1 MKDYQSKEIRNIVVV
16 GHQGSGKTTLTE
28 SMLYVAKN
36 ISKKGEVEKK
46 STVSDFLPEEQ
57 QRLSSLSTSLIP
69 VEFNGYK
76 LNFLDTPGNDEFVGE
91 LNQALSVVKGA
102 VIIIDATS
110 GVQVGTE
117 RVWKEIRKRKIP
129 SVIFINKM
137 DKENVNFDNLLKDIE
152 EKLGKE
158 AVPFAIPI
166 GKEDKFEGYVDVVDM
181 KGYVFDANG
190 RKEVEVYADNKARA
204 EELNTIILEAVAST
218 SEELLELYFSGEEI
232 SQEQIANGLKNAM
245 INGELAPI
253 MIGSATKDV
262 GIQTLL
268 EMMINYLPSPDTLK
282 PFKGVDPRN
291 NQEVVRKTN
300 DSEPFSAYVF
310 KSSVDPFLGV
320 INYLKVNSGTLA
332 AGQDIAVTNRGE
344 TKKVGALFGLRGKTQ
359 IPVELVHAGDIVA
372 VNKLDLYTGDTLSD
386 TRNQVSYEPVPIVTP
401 VIYVAIVPKNRQDED
416 KISGALQRLNLE
428 DPTFEIRRNKET
440 AQLLVGGQGM
450 THLGYILDKMKSM
463 FKVDVE
469 IEDQKIVYRET
480 ITRKVEA
487 EGKHKKQSGGA
498 GQFGHV
504 YIRFEPSEEIFE
516 FHEEI
521 FGGSVPKNYHP
532 AVEKGLQETFER
544 GPLAGFP
551 VVHVKATLYDGSYHS
566 VDSNEISFK
575 LAAALAFK
583 EAVAKG
589 AGATILEPIMS
600 VSITV
605 KDQFVG
611 DVMGDV
617 NKRRGRVLGMD
628 QGHGE
633 QIIHTEIPEA
643 EIVSYAIDLKAMTQG
658 SGTFTREF
666 LRYEQVPAHLIDKI
680 IKEYKK

>member
-633 QIIHTEIPEA
+633 QIIHAEIPEA

>member
-1 MKDYQSKEIRNIVVV
+1 MKDYQSKEIRNIVII

-36 ISKKGEVEKK
+36 ISKKGKVDKK
-46 STVSDFLPEEQ
+46 NTVSDFLPEEQ
-57 QRLSSLSTSLIP
+57 QRLSSLSTSIIP
-69 VEFNGYK
+69 VEYNGYK

-102 VIIIDATS
+102 VILVDATS

-117 RVWKEIRKRKIP
+117 RVWKEVRKKKIP
-129 SVIFINKM
+129 TVIFINKM
-137 DKENVNFDNLLKDIE
+137 DKENVNFDNVLKDIE
-152 EKLGKE
+152 DKLGKE

-166 GKEDKFEGYVDVVDM
+166 GKEDKFEGYVDVVDL
-181 KGYVFDANG
+181 KGYVFDASG

-204 EELNTIILEAVAST
+204 EELNTEILEAVAST

-232 SQEQIANGLKNAM
+232 SQEQIAHGLKNAM

-253 MIGSATKDV
+253 MIGSAAKDI

-268 EMMINYLPSPDTLK
+268 DMMINYLPSPDSLK
-282 PFKGVDPRN
+282 PLKGKDPRTN
-291 NQEVVRKTN
+291 AEVVRNTN
-300 DSEPFSAYVF
+300 DKDPFSAYVF

-320 INYLKVNSGTLA
+320 INYLKVNSGTLTS
-332 AGQDIAVTNRGE
+332 GQDITVTNRGE
-344 TKKVGALFGLRGKTQ
+344 SKKVGALFALRGKTQ
-359 IPVELVHAGDIVA
+359 ISVDTVHAGDIVA
-372 VNKLDLYTGDTLSD
+372 VNKLDLFTGDTLSD
-386 TRNQVSYEPVPIVTP
+386 PRNQVLYEPVPIVTP

-440 AQLLVGGQGM
+440 SQLLVGGQGM

-498 GQFGHV
+498 GQYGHV
-504 YIRFEPSEEIFE
+504 FIRFEPSEQIFE

-551 VVHVKATLYDGSYHS
+551 VVQVKATLYDGSYHS

-583 EAVAKG
+583 DAVAKG

-680 IKEYKK
+680 IEEYKK

>member
-1 MKDYQSKEIRNIVVV
+1 MKDYQSKEIRNIVII

-36 ISKKGEVEKK
+36 ISKKGEVDKK
-46 STVSDFLPEEQ
+46 NTVSDFLPEEQ
-57 QRLSSLSTSLIP
+57 QRLSSLSTSIIP
-69 VEFNGYK
+69 VEYNGYK

-102 VIIIDATS
+102 VILVDATS

-117 RVWKEIRKRKIP
+117 RVWKEVRKKKIP
-129 SVIFINKM
+129 TVIFINKM
-137 DKENVNFDNLLKDIE
+137 DKENVNFDNVLKDIE
-152 EKLGKE
+152 DKLGKE

-166 GKEDKFEGYVDVVDM
+166 GKEDKFEGYVDVVDL
-181 KGYVFDANG
+181 KGYVFDASG

-204 EELNTIILEAVAST
+204 EELNTEILEAVAST

-232 SQEQIANGLKNAM
+232 SQEQIAHGLKNAM

-253 MIGSATKDV
+253 MIGSAAKDI

-268 EMMINYLPSPDTLK
+268 DMMINYLPSPDSLK
-282 PFKGVDPRN
+282 PLKGKDPRTN
-291 NQEVVRKTN
+291 AEVVRNTN
-300 DSEPFSAYVF
+300 DKDPFSAYVF

-320 INYLKVNSGTLA
+320 INYLKVNSGTLTS
-332 AGQDIAVTNRGE
+332 GQDITVTNRGE
-344 TKKVGALFGLRGKTQ
+344 SKKVGALFALRGKTQ
-359 IPVELVHAGDIVA
+359 ISVDMVHAGDIVA
-372 VNKLDLYTGDTLSD
+372 VNKLDLFTGDTLSD
-386 TRNQVSYEPVPIVTP
+386 PRNQVLFEPVPIVTP

-440 AQLLVGGQGM
+440 SQLLVGGQGM

-498 GQFGHV
+498 GQYGHV
-504 YIRFEPSEEIFE
+504 FIRFEPSEQIFE

-551 VVHVKATLYDGSYHS
+551 VVQVKATLYDGSYHS

-583 EAVAKG
+583 DAVAKG
-589 AGATILEPIMS
+589 AGATILEPITS

-680 IKEYKK
+680 IEEYKK

>member
-1 MKDYQSKEIRNIVVV
+1 MKDYQSKEIRNIVII

-36 ISKKGEVEKK
+36 ISKKGEVDKK
-46 STVSDFLPEEQ
+46 NTVSDFLPEEQ
-57 QRLSSLSTSLIP
+57 QRLSSLSTSIIP
-69 VEFNGYK
+69 VEYNGYK

-102 VIIIDATS
+102 VILVDATS

-117 RVWKEIRKRKIP
+117 RVWKEVRKKKIP
-129 SVIFINKM
+129 TVIFINKM
-137 DKENVNFDNLLKDIE
+137 DKENVNFDNVLKDIE
-152 EKLGKE
+152 DKLGKE

-166 GKEDKFEGYVDVVDM
+166 GKEDKFEGYVDVVDL
-181 KGYVFDANG
+181 KGYVFDASG

-204 EELNTIILEAVAST
+204 EELNTEILEAVAST

-232 SQEQIANGLKNAM
+232 SQEQIAHGLKNAM

-253 MIGSATKDV
+253 MIGSAAKDI

-268 EMMINYLPSPDTLK
+268 DMMINYLPSPDSLK
-282 PFKGVDPRN
+282 PLKGKDPRTN
-291 NQEVVRKTN
+291 AEVVRNTN
-300 DSEPFSAYVF
+300 DKDPFSAYVF

-320 INYLKVNSGTLA
+320 INYLKVNSGTLTS
-332 AGQDIAVTNRGE
+332 GQDITVTNRGE
-344 TKKVGALFGLRGKTQ
+344 SKKVGALFALRGKTQ
-359 IPVELVHAGDIVA
+359 ISVDMVHAGDIVA
-372 VNKLDLYTGDTLSD
+372 VNKLDLFTGDTLSD
-386 TRNQVSYEPVPIVTP
+386 PRNQVLFEPVPIVTP

-440 AQLLVGGQGM
+440 SQLLVGGQGM

-498 GQFGHV
+498 GQYGHV
-504 YIRFEPSEEIFE
+504 FIRFEPSEQIFE

-551 VVHVKATLYDGSYHS
+551 VVQVKATLYDGSYHS

-583 EAVAKG
+583 DAVAKG
-589 AGATILEPIMS
+589 AGATILEPIIS

-680 IKEYKK
+680 IEEYKK

>member
-1 MKDYQSKEIRNIVVV
+1 MKDYQSKEIRNIVII

-36 ISKKGEVEKK
+36 ISKKGEVDKK
-46 STVSDFLPEEQ
+46 NTVSDFLPEEQ
-57 QRLSSLSTSLIP
+57 QRLSSLSTSIIP
-69 VEFNGYK
+69 VEYNGYK

-102 VIIIDATS
+102 VILIDATS

-117 RVWKEIRKRKIP
+117 RVWKEVRKKKIP
-129 SVIFINKM
+129 TVIFINKM
-137 DKENVNFDNLLKDIE
+137 DKENVNFDNVLKDIE
-152 EKLGKE
+152 NKLGKE

-166 GKEDKFEGYVDVVDM
+166 GKEDKFEGYVDVVDL
-181 KGYVFDANG
+181 KGYVFDAGG

-204 EELNTIILEAVAST
+204 EELNTEILEAVAST

-232 SQEQIANGLKNAM
+232 TQEQIAHGLKNAM

-253 MIGSATKDV
+253 MIGSAAKDI

-268 EMMINYLPSPDTLK
+268 DMMINYLPSPDSLK
-282 PFKGVDPRN
+282 PLKGKDPRTN
-291 NQEVVRKTN
+291 AEVVRNTN
-300 DSEPFSAYVF
+300 DKDPFSAYVF

-320 INYLKVNSGTLA
+320 INYLKVNSGTLTS
-332 AGQDIAVTNRGE
+332 GQDIAVTNRGE
-344 TKKVGALFGLRGKTQ
+344 SKKVGALFALRGKTQ
-359 IPVELVHAGDIVA
+359 ISVDTVHAGDIVA
-372 VNKLDLYTGDTLSD
+372 VNKLDLFTGDTLSD
-386 TRNQVSYEPVPIVTP
+386 PRNQVLFEPVPIVTP

-440 AQLLVGGQGM
+440 SQLLVGGQGM

-498 GQFGHV
+498 GQYGHV
-504 YIRFEPSEEIFE
+504 FIRFEPSEQIFE

-551 VVHVKATLYDGSYHS
+551 VVQVKATLYDGSYHS

-575 LAAALAFK
+575 LAAALAFRD
-583 EAVAKG
+583 AVAKG

-680 IKEYKK
+680 IEEYKK

>member
-1 MKDYQSKEIRNIVVV
+1 
-16 GHQGSGKTTLTE
+16 
-28 SMLYVAKN
+28 
-36 ISKKGEVEKK
+36 
-46 STVSDFLPEEQ
+46 
-57 QRLSSLSTSLIP
+57 LSTSIIP
-69 VEFNGYK
+69 VEYNGYK

-102 VIIIDATS
+102 VILVDATS

-117 RVWKEIRKRKIP
+117 RVWKEVRKKKIP
-129 SVIFINKM
+129 TVIFINKM
-137 DKENVNFDNLLKDIE
+137 DKENVNFDNVLKDIE
-152 EKLGKE
+152 DKLGKE

-166 GKEDKFEGYVDVVDM
+166 GKEDKFEGYVDVVDL
-181 KGYVFDANG
+181 KGYVFDASG

-204 EELNTIILEAVAST
+204 EELNTEILEAVAST

-232 SQEQIANGLKNAM
+232 SQEQIAHGLKNAM

-253 MIGSATKDV
+253 MIGSAAKDI

-268 EMMINYLPSPDTLK
+268 DMMINYLPSPDSLK
-282 PFKGVDPRN
+282 PLKGKDPRTN
-291 NQEVVRKTN
+291 AEVVRNTN
-300 DSEPFSAYVF
+300 DKDPFSAYVF

-320 INYLKVNSGTLA
+320 INYLKVNSGTLTS
-332 AGQDIAVTNRGE
+332 GQDITVTNRGE
-344 TKKVGALFGLRGKTQ
+344 SKKVGALFALRGKTQ
-359 IPVELVHAGDIVA
+359 ISVDTVHAGDIVA
-372 VNKLDLYTGDTLSD
+372 VNKLDLFTGDTLSD
-386 TRNQVSYEPVPIVTP
+386 PRNQVLYEPVPIVTP

-440 AQLLVGGQGM
+440 SQLLVGGQGM

-498 GQFGHV
+498 GQYGHV
-504 YIRFEPSEEIFE
+504 FIRFEPSEQIFE

-551 VVHVKATLYDGSYHS
+551 VVQVKATLYDGSYHS

-575 LAAALAFK
+575 LAAALAFRD
-583 EAVAKG
+583 AVAKG

-680 IKEYKK
+680 IEEYKK

>member
-1 MKDYQSKEIRNIVVV
+1 MKDYQSKEIRNIVII

-36 ISKKGEVEKK
+36 ISKKGKVDKK
-46 STVSDFLPEEQ
+46 NTVSDFLPEEQ
-57 QRLSSLSTSLIP
+57 QRLSSLSTSIIP
-69 VEFNGYK
+69 VEYNGYK
-76 LNFLDTPGNDEFVGE
+76 LNFLDTTGNDEFVGE

-102 VIIIDATS
+102 VILVDATS

-117 RVWKEIRKRKIP
+117 RVWKEVRKKKIP
-129 SVIFINKM
+129 TVIFINKM
-137 DKENVNFDNLLKDIE
+137 DKENVNFDNVLKDIE
-152 EKLGKE
+152 DKLGKE

-166 GKEDKFEGYVDVVDM
+166 GKEDKFEGYVDVVDL
-181 KGYVFDANG
+181 KGYVFDASG

-204 EELNTIILEAVAST
+204 EELNTEILEAVAST

-232 SQEQIANGLKNAM
+232 SQEQIAHGLKNAM

-253 MIGSATKDV
+253 MIGSAAKDI

-268 EMMINYLPSPDTLK
+268 DMMINYLPSPDSLK
-282 PFKGVDPRN
+282 PLKGKDPRTN
-291 NQEVVRKTN
+291 AEVVRNTN
-300 DSEPFSAYVF
+300 DKDPFSAYVF

-320 INYLKVNSGTLA
+320 INYLKVNSGTLTS
-332 AGQDIAVTNRGE
+332 GQDITVTNRGE
-344 TKKVGALFGLRGKTQ
+344 SKKVGALFALRGKTQ
-359 IPVELVHAGDIVA
+359 ISVDMVHAGDIVA
-372 VNKLDLYTGDTLSD
+372 VNKLDLFTGDTLSD
-386 TRNQVSYEPVPIVTP
+386 PRNQVLFEPVPIVTP

-440 AQLLVGGQGM
+440 SQLLVGGQGM

-498 GQFGHV
+498 GQYGHV
-504 YIRFEPSEEIFE
+504 FIRFEPSEQIFE

-551 VVHVKATLYDGSYHS
+551 VVQVKATLYDGSYHS

-583 EAVAKG
+583 DAVAKG
-589 AGATILEPIMS
+589 AGATILEPITS

-680 IKEYKK
+680 IEEYKK

>member
-1 MKDYQSKEIRNIVVV
+1 MKDYQSKEIRNIVII

-36 ISKKGEVEKK
+36 ISKKGEVDKK
-46 STVSDFLPEEQ
+46 NTVSDFLPEEQ
-57 QRLSSLSTSLIP
+57 QRLSSLSTSIIP
-69 VEFNGYK
+69 VEYNGYK

-102 VIIIDATS
+102 VILVDATS

-117 RVWKEIRKRKIP
+117 RVWKEVRKKKIP
-129 SVIFINKM
+129 TVIFINKM
-137 DKENVNFDNLLKDIE
+137 DKENVNFDNVLKDIE
-152 EKLGKE
+152 DKLGKE

-166 GKEDKFEGYVDVVDM
+166 GKEDKFEGYVDVVDL
-181 KGYVFDANG
+181 KGYVFDASG

-204 EELNTIILEAVAST
+204 EELNTEILEAVAST

-232 SQEQIANGLKNAM
+232 SQEQIAHGLKNAM

-253 MIGSATKDV
+253 MIGSAAKDI

-268 EMMINYLPSPDTLK
+268 DMMINYLPSPDSLK
-282 PFKGVDPRN
+282 PLKGKDPRTN
-291 NQEVVRKTN
+291 AEVVRNTN
-300 DSEPFSAYVF
+300 DKDPFSAYVF

-320 INYLKVNSGTLA
+320 INYLKVNSGTLTS
-332 AGQDIAVTNRGE
+332 GQDITVTNRGE
-344 TKKVGALFGLRGKTQ
+344 SKKVGALFALRGKTQ
-359 IPVELVHAGDIVA
+359 ISVDTVHAGDIVA
-372 VNKLDLYTGDTLSD
+372 VNKLDLFTGDTLSD
-386 TRNQVSYEPVPIVTP
+386 PRNQVLYEPVPIVTP

-440 AQLLVGGQGM
+440 SQLLVGGQGM

-498 GQFGHV
+498 GQYGHV
-504 YIRFEPSEEIFE
+504 FIRFEPSEQIFE

-551 VVHVKATLYDGSYHS
+551 VVQVKATLYDGSYHS

-575 LAAALAFK
+575 LAAALAFRD
-583 EAVAKG
+583 AVAKG

-680 IKEYKK
+680 IEEYKK

>member
-1 MKDYQSKEIRNIVVV
+1 MKDYQSKQIRNIVVI

-46 STVSDFLPEEQ
+46 STVSDFMPEEQ

-69 VEFNGYK
+69 VEYDGYK

-91 LNQALSVVKGA
+91 LHQALAVVKGA

-117 RVWKEIRKRKIP
+117 RVWKEVRKRKIP
-129 SVIFINKM
+129 TVIFINKM
-137 DKENVNFDNLLKDIE
+137 DKENIKFDDLLKEIE
-152 EKLGKE
+152 EKLGSE

-166 GKEDKFEGYVDVVDM
+166 GKEDNFEGYVDVVDM
-181 KGYVFDANG
+181 KGYSFTSGN
-190 RKEVEVYADNKARA
+190 RTEVEVYPDNQARA

-232 SQEQIANGLKNAM
+232 TKEQMSQGLKNAM

-253 MIGSATKDV
+253 MIGSATKDIGV
-262 GIQTLL
+262 QTLL
-268 EMMINYLPSPDTLK
+268 DMMINYLPSPDSLK
-282 PFKGVDPRN
+282 PLKGVNPRTN
-291 NQEVVRKTN
+291 EEVVRNTN
-300 DSEPFSAYVF
+300 DNDPFSAYVF

-320 INYLKVNSGTLA
+320 INLVKVNSGTLVQ
-332 AGQDIAVTNRGE
+332 GQDIVVTNRGE
-344 TKKVGALFGLRGKTQ
+344 SKKVGQMFGLRGKNQ
-359 IPVELVHAGDIVA
+359 LPVEKIHAGDIVA
-372 VNKLDLYTGDTLSD
+372 VNKLDLFTGDTLSD
-386 TRNQVSYEPVPIVTP
+386 PRSQVLFEPVPIVTP

-440 AQLLVGGQGM
+440 SQLLVGGQGM
-450 THLGYILDKMKSM
+450 THLTYILDKMKSM
-463 FKVDVE
+463 FKVDVDV
-469 IEDQKIVYRET
+469 EDQKIVYRET

-487 EGKHKKQSGGA
+487 EGKHRKQSGGA
-498 GQFGHV
+498 GQYGHV
-504 YIRFEPSEEIFE
+504 FIRFEPSQETFE

-551 VVHVKATLYDGSYHS
+551 VVQVKATLYDGSYHS

-575 LAAALAFK
+575 MAAALAFRD
-583 EAVAKG
+583 AVAKG
-589 AGATILEPIMS
+589 AGATILEPIMKVS
-600 VSITV
+600 VTI
-605 KDQFVG
+605 KDQYVG
-611 DVMGDV
+611 DVMGDI

-628 QGHGE
+628 QGQGE
-633 QIIHTEIPEA
+633 QIINAEIPEA
-643 EIVSYAIDLKAMTQG
+643 EIVKYAIDLKAMTQG
-658 SGTFTREF
+658 SGSFTREF
-666 LRYEQVPAHLIDKI
+666 LRYEEVPAHLIDRI
-680 IKEYKK
+680 IQEYKE

>member
-1 MKDYQSKEIRNIVVV
+1 MKDYQSKEIRNIVII

-36 ISKKGEVEKK
+36 ISKKGEVDKK
-46 STVSDFLPEEQ
+46 NTVSDFLPEEQ
-57 QRLSSLSTSLIP
+57 QRLSSLSTSIIP
-69 VEFNGYK
+69 VEYNGYK

-102 VIIIDATS
+102 VILVDATS

-117 RVWKEIRKRKIP
+117 RVWKEVRKKKIP
-129 SVIFINKM
+129 TVIFINKM
-137 DKENVNFDNLLKDIE
+137 DKENVNFDNVLKDIE
-152 EKLGKE
+152 DKLGKE

-166 GKEDKFEGYVDVVDM
+166 GKEDKFEGYVDVVDL
-181 KGYVFDANG
+181 KGYVFDASG

-204 EELNTIILEAVAST
+204 EELNTEILEAVAST

-232 SQEQIANGLKNAM
+232 SQEQIAHGLKNAM

-253 MIGSATKDV
+253 MIGSAAKDI

-268 EMMINYLPSPDTLK
+268 DMMINYLPSPDSLK
-282 PFKGVDPRN
+282 PLKGKDPRTN
-291 NQEVVRKTN
+291 AEVVRNTN
-300 DSEPFSAYVF
+300 DKDPFSAYVF

-320 INYLKVNSGTLA
+320 INYLKVNSGTLTS
-332 AGQDIAVTNRGE
+332 GQDITVTNRGE
-344 TKKVGALFGLRGKTQ
+344 SKKVGALFALRGKTQ
-359 IPVELVHAGDIVA
+359 ISVDTVHAGDIVA
-372 VNKLDLYTGDTLSD
+372 VNKLDLFTGDTLSD
-386 TRNQVSYEPVPIVTP
+386 PRNQVLFEPVPIVTP

-440 AQLLVGGQGM
+440 SQLLVGGQGM

-498 GQFGHV
+498 GQYGHV
-504 YIRFEPSEEIFE
+504 FIRFEPSEQIFE

-551 VVHVKATLYDGSYHS
+551 VVQVKATLYDGSYHS

-583 EAVAKG
+583 DAVAKG
-589 AGATILEPIMS
+589 AGATILEPITS

-680 IKEYKK
+680 IEEYKK

>member
-232 SQEQIANGLKNAM
+232 SQEQIANGLKDAM

-300 DSEPFSAYVF
+300 DSDPFSAYVF

-332 AGQDIAVTNRGE
+332 PGQDIAVTNRGE

-386 TRNQVSYEPVPIVTP
+386 TRNQVLYEPVPIVTP

-633 QIIHTEIPEA
+633 QIIHAEIPEA

-666 LRYEQVPAHLIDKI
+666 LHYEQVPAHLIDKI

>member
-232 SQEQIANGLKNAM
+232 SQEQIANGLKDAM

-386 TRNQVSYEPVPIVTP
+386 TRNQVLYEPVPIVTP

>member
-232 SQEQIANGLKNAM
+232 SQEQIANGLKDAM

-300 DSEPFSAYVF
+300 DSDPFSAYVF

-332 AGQDIAVTNRGE
+332 PGQDIAVTNRGE

-633 QIIHTEIPEA
+633 QIIHAEIPEA

>member
-1 MKDYQSKEIRNIVVV
+1 MKDYQSKEIRNIVVI

-36 ISKKGEVEKK
+36 ISKKGEVDKK
-46 STVSDFLPEEQ
+46 NTVSDFLPEEQ
-57 QRLSSLSTSLIP
+57 QRLSSLSTSIIP
-69 VEFNGYK
+69 VEYNGYK

-102 VIIIDATS
+102 VILVDATS

-117 RVWKEIRKRKIP
+117 RVWKEVRKKKIP
-129 SVIFINKM
+129 TVIFINKM
-137 DKENVNFDNLLKDIE
+137 DKENVNFDNVLKDIE
-152 EKLGKE
+152 DKLGKE

-166 GKEDKFEGYVDVVDM
+166 GKEDKFEGYVDVVDL
-181 KGYVFDANG
+181 KGYVFDAGG

-204 EELNTIILEAVAST
+204 EELNTEILEAVAST

-232 SQEQIANGLKNAM
+232 SQEQIAHGLKNAM

-253 MIGSATKDV
+253 MIGSAAKDI

-268 EMMINYLPSPDTLK
+268 DMMINYLPSPDSLK
-282 PFKGVDPRN
+282 PLKGKDPRTN
-291 NQEVVRKTN
+291 AEVVRNTN
-300 DSEPFSAYVF
+300 DKDPFSAYVF

-320 INYLKVNSGTLA
+320 INYLKVNSGTLTS
-332 AGQDIAVTNRGE
+332 GQDITVTNRGE
-344 TKKVGALFGLRGKTQ
+344 SKKVGALFALRGKTQ
-359 IPVELVHAGDIVA
+359 ISVDTVHAGDIVA
-372 VNKLDLYTGDTLSD
+372 VNKLDLFTGDTLSD
-386 TRNQVSYEPVPIVTP
+386 PRNQVLFEPVPIVTP

-440 AQLLVGGQGM
+440 SQLLVGGQGM

-498 GQFGHV
+498 GQYGHV
-504 YIRFEPSEEIFE
+504 FIRFEPSEQIFE

-551 VVHVKATLYDGSYHS
+551 VVQVKATLYDGSYHS

-575 LAAALAFK
+575 LAAALAFRD
-583 EAVAKG
+583 AVAKG

-680 IKEYKK
+680 IEEYKK

>member
-1 MKDYQSKEIRNIVVV
+1 MKDYQSKEIRNIVII

-36 ISKKGEVEKK
+36 ISKKGKVDKK
-46 STVSDFLPEEQ
+46 NTVSDFLPEEQ
-57 QRLSSLSTSLIP
+57 QRLSSLSTSIIP
-69 VEFNGYK
+69 VEYNGYK

-102 VIIIDATS
+102 VILVDATS

-117 RVWKEIRKRKIP
+117 RVWKEVRKKKIP
-129 SVIFINKM
+129 TVIFINKM
-137 DKENVNFDNLLKDIE
+137 DKENVNFDNVLKDIE
-152 EKLGKE
+152 DKLGKE

-166 GKEDKFEGYVDVVDM
+166 GKEDKFEGYVDVVDL
-181 KGYVFDANG
+181 KGYVFDASG

-204 EELNTIILEAVAST
+204 EELNIEILEAVAST

-232 SQEQIANGLKNAM
+232 SQEQIAHGLKNAM

-253 MIGSATKDV
+253 MIGSAAKDI

-268 EMMINYLPSPDTLK
+268 DMMINYLPSPDSLK
-282 PFKGVDPRN
+282 PLKGKDPRTN
-291 NQEVVRKTN
+291 AEVVRNTN
-300 DSEPFSAYVF
+300 DKDPFSAYVF

-320 INYLKVNSGTLA
+320 INYLKVNSGTLTS
-332 AGQDIAVTNRGE
+332 GQDITVTNRGE
-344 TKKVGALFGLRGKTQ
+344 SKKVGALFALRGKTQ
-359 IPVELVHAGDIVA
+359 ISVDMVHAGDIVA
-372 VNKLDLYTGDTLSD
+372 VNKLDLFTGDTLSD
-386 TRNQVSYEPVPIVTP
+386 PRNQVLFEPVPIVTP

-440 AQLLVGGQGM
+440 SQLLVGGQGM

-498 GQFGHV
+498 GQYGHV
-504 YIRFEPSEEIFE
+504 FIRFEPSEQIFE

-551 VVHVKATLYDGSYHS
+551 VVQVKATLYDGSYHS

-583 EAVAKG
+583 DAVAKG
-589 AGATILEPIMS
+589 AGATILEPITS

-680 IKEYKK
+680 IEEYKK

>member
-1 MKDYQSKEIRNIVVV
+1 MKDYQSKEIRNIVII

-36 ISKKGEVEKK
+36 ISKKGEVDKK
-46 STVSDFLPEEQ
+46 NTVSDFLPEEQ
-57 QRLSSLSTSLIP
+57 QRLSSLSTSIIP
-69 VEFNGYK
+69 VEYNGYK

-102 VIIIDATS
+102 VILVDATS

-117 RVWKEIRKRKIP
+117 RVWKEVRKKKIP
-129 SVIFINKM
+129 TVIFINKM
-137 DKENVNFDNLLKDIE
+137 DKENVNFDNVLKDIE
-152 EKLGKE
+152 DKLGKE

-166 GKEDKFEGYVDVVDM
+166 GKEDKFEGYVDVVDL
-181 KGYVFDANG
+181 KGYVFDASG

-204 EELNTIILEAVAST
+204 EELNTEILEAVAST

-232 SQEQIANGLKNAM
+232 SQEQIAHGLKNAM

-253 MIGSATKDV
+253 MIGSAAKDI

-268 EMMINYLPSPDTLK
+268 DMMINYLPSPDSLK
-282 PFKGVDPRN
+282 PLKGKDPRTN
-291 NQEVVRKTN
+291 AEVVRNTN
-300 DSEPFSAYVF
+300 DKDPFSAYVF

-320 INYLKVNSGTLA
+320 INYLKVNSGTLTS
-332 AGQDIAVTNRGE
+332 GQDITVTNRGE
-344 TKKVGALFGLRGKTQ
+344 SKKVGALFALRGKTQ
-359 IPVELVHAGDIVA
+359 ISVDTVHAGDIVA
-372 VNKLDLYTGDTLSD
+372 VNKLDLFTGDTLSD
-386 TRNQVSYEPVPIVTP
+386 PRNQVLYEPVPIVTP

-440 AQLLVGGQGM
+440 SQLLVGGQGM

-498 GQFGHV
+498 GQYGHV
-504 YIRFEPSEEIFE
+504 FIRFEPSEQIFE

-551 VVHVKATLYDGSYHS
+551 VVQVKATLYDGSYHS

-575 LAAALAFK
+575 LAAALAFRD
-583 EAVAKG
+583 AVAKG

-666 LRYEQVPAHLIDKI
+666 LRYEQIPAHLIDKI
-680 IKEYKK
+680 IEEYKK

>member
-232 SQEQIANGLKNAM
+232 SQEQIANGLKDAM

-300 DSEPFSAYVF
+300 DSDPFSAYVF

-386 TRNQVSYEPVPIVTP
+386 TRNQVLYEPVPIVTP

-600 VSITV
+600 VIITV

>member
-1 MKDYQSKEIRNIVVV
+1 MKDYQSKEIRNIVVI

-36 ISKKGEVEKK
+36 ISKKGEVDKK
-46 STVSDFLPEEQ
+46 NTVSDFLPEEQ
-57 QRLSSLSTSLIP
+57 QRLSSLSTSIIP
-69 VEFNGYK
+69 VEYNGYK

-102 VIIIDATS
+102 VILIDATS

-117 RVWKEIRKRKIP
+117 RVWKEVRKKKIP
-129 SVIFINKM
+129 TVIFINKM
-137 DKENVNFDNLLKDIE
+137 DKENVNFDNVLKDIE
-152 EKLGKE
+152 NKLGKE

-166 GKEDKFEGYVDVVDM
+166 GKEDKFEGYVDVVDL
-181 KGYVFDANG
+181 KGYVFDAGG

-204 EELNTIILEAVAST
+204 EELNTEILEAVAST

-232 SQEQIANGLKNAM
+232 TQEQIAHGLKNAM

-253 MIGSATKDV
+253 MIGSAAKDI

-268 EMMINYLPSPDTLK
+268 DMMINYLPSPDSLK
-282 PFKGVDPRN
+282 PLKGKDPRTN
-291 NQEVVRKTN
+291 AEVVRNTN
-300 DSEPFSAYVF
+300 DKDPFSAYVF

-320 INYLKVNSGTLA
+320 INYLKVNSGTLTS
-332 AGQDIAVTNRGE
+332 GQDIAVTNRGE
-344 TKKVGALFGLRGKTQ
+344 SKKVGALFALRGKTQ
-359 IPVELVHAGDIVA
+359 ISVDTVHAGDIVA
-372 VNKLDLYTGDTLSD
+372 VNKLDLFTGDTLSD
-386 TRNQVSYEPVPIVTP
+386 PRNQVLFEPVPIVTP

-440 AQLLVGGQGM
+440 SQLLVGGQGM

-487 EGKHKKQSGGA
+487 EGKHRKQSGGA
-498 GQFGHV
+498 GQYGHV
-504 YIRFEPSEEIFE
+504 FIRFEPSEEVFE

-551 VVHVKATLYDGSYHS
+551 VVHVKSTLYDGSYHS

-575 LAAALAFK
+575 LAAALAFRD
-583 EAVAKG
+583 AVAKG

-628 QGHGE
+628 QGQGE

-680 IKEYKK
+680 IEEYKK

>member
-1 MKDYQSKEIRNIVVV
+1 MKDYQSKEIRNIVII

-36 ISKKGEVEKK
+36 ISKKGKVDKK
-46 STVSDFLPEEQ
+46 NTVSDFLPEEQ
-57 QRLSSLSTSLIP
+57 QRLSSLSTSIIP
-69 VEFNGYK
+69 VEYNGYK

-102 VIIIDATS
+102 VILVDATS

-117 RVWKEIRKRKIP
+117 RVWKEVRKKKIP
-129 SVIFINKM
+129 TVIFINKM
-137 DKENVNFDNLLKDIE
+137 DKENVNFDNVLKDIE
-152 EKLGKE
+152 DKLGKE

-166 GKEDKFEGYVDVVDM
+166 GKEDKFEGYVDVVDL
-181 KGYVFDANG
+181 KGYVFDASG

-204 EELNTIILEAVAST
+204 EELNIEILEAVAST

-232 SQEQIANGLKNAM
+232 SQEQIAHGLKNAM

-253 MIGSATKDV
+253 MIGSAAKDI

-268 EMMINYLPSPDTLK
+268 DMMINYLPSPDSLK
-282 PFKGVDPRN
+282 PLKGKDPRTN
-291 NQEVVRKTN
+291 AEVVRNTN
-300 DSEPFSAYVF
+300 DKDPFSSYVF

-320 INYLKVNSGTLA
+320 INYLKVNSGTLTS
-332 AGQDIAVTNRGE
+332 GQDITVTNRGE
-344 TKKVGALFGLRGKTQ
+344 SKKVGALFALRGKTQ
-359 IPVELVHAGDIVA
+359 ISVDMVHAGDIVA
-372 VNKLDLYTGDTLSD
+372 VNKLDLFTGDTLSD
-386 TRNQVSYEPVPIVTP
+386 PRNQVLFEPVPIVTP

-440 AQLLVGGQGM
+440 SQLLVGGQGM

-498 GQFGHV
+498 GQYGHV
-504 YIRFEPSEEIFE
+504 FIRFEPSEQIFE

-551 VVHVKATLYDGSYHS
+551 VVQVKATLYDGSYHS

-583 EAVAKG
+583 DAVAKG
-589 AGATILEPIMS
+589 AGATILEPITS

-680 IKEYKK
+680 IEEYKK

>member
-232 SQEQIANGLKNAM
+232 SQEQIANGLKDAM

-300 DSEPFSAYVF
+300 DSDPFSAYVF

-332 AGQDIAVTNRGE
+332 PGQDIAVTNRGE

-386 TRNQVSYEPVPIVTP
+386 TRNQVLYEPVPIVTP

-633 QIIHTEIPEA
+633 QIIHAEIPEA

>member
-1 MKDYQSKEIRNIVVV
+1 MKDYQSKEIRNIVII

-36 ISKKGEVEKK
+36 ISKKGKVDKK
-46 STVSDFLPEEQ
+46 NTVSDFLPEEQ
-57 QRLSSLSTSLIP
+57 QRLSSLSTSIIP
-69 VEFNGYK
+69 VEYNGYK

-102 VIIIDATS
+102 VILVDATS

-117 RVWKEIRKRKIP
+117 RVWKEVRKKKIP
-129 SVIFINKM
+129 TVIFINKM
-137 DKENVNFDNLLKDIE
+137 DKENVNFDNVLKDIE
-152 EKLGKE
+152 DKLGKE

-166 GKEDKFEGYVDVVDM
+166 GKEDKFEGYVDVVDL
-181 KGYVFDANG
+181 KGYVFDASG

-204 EELNTIILEAVAST
+204 EELNTEILEAVAST
-218 SEELLELYFSGEEI
+218 SEELLELYFFGEEI
-232 SQEQIANGLKNAM
+232 SQEQIAHGLKNAM

-253 MIGSATKDV
+253 MIGSAAKDI

-268 EMMINYLPSPDTLK
+268 DMMINYLPSPDSLK
-282 PFKGVDPRN
+282 PLKGKDPRTN
-291 NQEVVRKTN
+291 AEVVRNTN
-300 DSEPFSAYVF
+300 DKDPFSAYVF

-320 INYLKVNSGTLA
+320 INYLKVNSGTLTS
-332 AGQDIAVTNRGE
+332 GQDITVTNRGE
-344 TKKVGALFGLRGKTQ
+344 SKKVGALFALRGKTQ
-359 IPVELVHAGDIVA
+359 ISVDMVHAGDIVA
-372 VNKLDLYTGDTLSD
+372 VNKLDLFTGDTLSD
-386 TRNQVSYEPVPIVTP
+386 PRNQVLFEPVPIVTP

-440 AQLLVGGQGM
+440 SQLLVGGQGM

-498 GQFGHV
+498 GQYGHV
-504 YIRFEPSEEIFE
+504 FIRFEPSEQIFE

-551 VVHVKATLYDGSYHS
+551 VVQVKATLYDGSYHS

-583 EAVAKG
+583 DAVAKG

-680 IKEYKK
+680 IEEYKK

>member
-1 MKDYQSKEIRNIVVV
+1 MKDYQSKQIRNIVVI

-46 STVSDFLPEEQ
+46 STVSDFMPEEQ

-69 VEFNGYK
+69 VEYDGYK

-91 LNQALSVVKGA
+91 LHQALAVVKGA

-117 RVWKEIRKRKIP
+117 RVWKEVRKRKIP
-129 SVIFINKM
+129 TVIFINKM
-137 DKENVNFDNLLKDIE
+137 DKENIKFDDLLKEIE
-152 EKLGKE
+152 EKLGSE

-166 GKEDKFEGYVDVVDM
+166 GKEDNFEGYVDVVDM
-181 KGYVFDANG
+181 KGYSFTSGN
-190 RKEVEVYADNKARA
+190 RTEVEEYPDNQARA

-232 SQEQIANGLKNAM
+232 TKEQMSQGLKNAM

-253 MIGSATKDV
+253 MIGSATKDIGV
-262 GIQTLL
+262 QTLL
-268 EMMINYLPSPDTLK
+268 DMMINYLPSPDSLK
-282 PFKGVDPRN
+282 PLKGVNPRTN
-291 NQEVVRKTN
+291 EEVVRNTN
-300 DSEPFSAYVF
+300 DNDPFSAYVF

-320 INYLKVNSGTLA
+320 INLVKVNSGTLVQ
-332 AGQDIAVTNRGE
+332 GQDIVVTNRGE
-344 TKKVGALFGLRGKTQ
+344 SKKVGQMFGLRGKNQ
-359 IPVELVHAGDIVA
+359 LPVEKIHAGDIVA
-372 VNKLDLYTGDTLSD
+372 VNKLDLFTGDTLSD
-386 TRNQVSYEPVPIVTP
+386 PRSQVLFEPVPIVTP

-440 AQLLVGGQGM
+440 SQLLVGGQGM
-450 THLGYILDKMKSM
+450 THLTYILDKMKSM
-463 FKVDVE
+463 FKVDVDV
-469 IEDQKIVYRET
+469 EDQKIVYRET

-487 EGKHKKQSGGA
+487 EGKHRKQSGGA
-498 GQFGHV
+498 GQYGHV
-504 YIRFEPSEEIFE
+504 FIRFEPSQETFE

-551 VVHVKATLYDGSYHS
+551 VVQVKATLYDGSYHS

-575 LAAALAFK
+575 MAAALAFRD
-583 EAVAKG
+583 AVAKG
-589 AGATILEPIMS
+589 AGATILEPIMKVS
-600 VSITV
+600 VTI
-605 KDQFVG
+605 KDQYVG
-611 DVMGDV
+611 DVMGDI

-628 QGHGE
+628 QGQGE
-633 QIIHTEIPEA
+633 QIINAEIPEA
-643 EIVSYAIDLKAMTQG
+643 EIVKYAIDLKAMTQG
-658 SGTFTREF
+658 SGSFTREF
-666 LRYEQVPAHLIDKI
+666 LRYEEVPAHLIDRI
-680 IKEYKK
+680 IQEYKE

>member
-1 MKDYQSKEIRNIVVV
+1 MKEYQSKNIRNIVIL

-28 SMLYVAKN
+28 SLLYVSKT
-36 ISKKGEVEKK
+36 IDKKGEVERKN
-46 STVSDFLPEEQ
+46 TVSDFMTEEQ
-57 QRLSSLSTSLIP
+57 NRLSSLSTSSIP
-69 VEFNGYK
+69 VEYNGYK

-117 RVWKEIRKRKIP
+117 RVWKEVRKRHIP

-137 DKENVNFDNLLKDIE
+137 DKENVKFDDLLQEIE

-166 GKEDKFEGYVDVVDM
+166 GKEERFEGFVDVVDM
-181 KGYVFDANG
+181 KGYVFDQSG
-190 RKEVEVYADNKARA
+190 RKEVEVYPDNKARA
-204 EELNTIILEAVAST
+204 EELNTVILEAVAST
-218 SEELLELYFSGEEI
+218 SEELLELYFSGEPI
-232 SQEQIANGLKNAM
+232 SQEQISGGLKEAM

-268 EMMINYLPSPDTLK
+268 DMMINYLPDPTSLK
-282 PFKGVDPRN
+282 PLKGVNPRTN
-291 NQEVVRKTN
+291 EEVIRETN
-300 DSEPFSAYVF
+300 DDAPFSAYVF
-310 KSSVDPFLGV
+310 KSTVDPFLGV
-320 INYLKVNSGTLA
+320 INMIKINSGTLSL
-332 AGQDIAVTNRGE
+332 GQDIVVTNRGDN
-344 TKKVGALFGLRGKTQ
+344 KKVGQLFVLRGKNQLQ
-359 IPVELVHAGDIVA
+359 IDKAHAGDIVA
-372 VNKLDLYTGDTLSD
+372 VNKLDLSTGDTLSD
-386 TRNQVSYEPVPIVTP
+386 PRNQVLFEPVPLVTP
-401 VIYVAIVPKNRQDED
+401 VIYIAIVPKNRQDED

-480 ITRKVEA
+480 ITKKVEA
-487 EGKHKKQSGGA
+487 EGRHRKQSGGA

-504 YIRFEPSEEIFE
+504 FIRFEPSEEVFVFE
-516 FHEEI
+516 EEI
-521 FGGSVPKNYHP
+521 FGGAVPKNYHP
-532 AVEKGLQETFER
+532 AVEKGLVETFER

-551 VVHVKATLYDGSYHS
+551 VVHVKATLYDGSYHA

-575 LAAALAFK
+575 LAAALAFRD
-583 EAVAKG
+583 AVAKG
-589 AGATILEPIMS
+589 AGATILEPIMAVS
-600 VSITV
+600 VTV
-605 KDQFVG
+605 KDAFVG
-611 DVMGDV
+611 DVMGDI

-633 QIIHTEIPEA
+633 QVINAEIPEA
-643 EIVSYAIDLKAMTQG
+643 EIVKYAIDLKAMTQG

-666 LRYEQVPAHLIDKI
+666 LRYEEVPAHLIDKI
-680 IKEYKK
+680 IAEYKK

>member
-232 SQEQIANGLKNAM
+232 SQEQIANGLKDAM

-300 DSEPFSAYVF
+300 DSDPFSAYVF

-332 AGQDIAVTNRGE
+332 PGQDIAVTNRGE

-386 TRNQVSYEPVPIVTP
+386 TRNQVLYEPVPIVTP

>member
-1 MKDYQSKEIRNIVVV
+1 MKDYQSKEIRNIVII

-36 ISKKGEVEKK
+36 ISKKGKVDKK
-46 STVSDFLPEEQ
+46 NTVSDFLPEEQ
-57 QRLSSLSTSLIP
+57 QRLSSLSTSIIP
-69 VEFNGYK
+69 VEYNGYK

-102 VIIIDATS
+102 VILVDATS

-117 RVWKEIRKRKIP
+117 RVWKEVRKKKIP
-129 SVIFINKM
+129 TVIFINKM
-137 DKENVNFDNLLKDIE
+137 DKENVNFDNVLKDIE
-152 EKLGKE
+152 DKLGKE

-166 GKEDKFEGYVDVVDM
+166 GKEDKFEGYVDVVDL
-181 KGYVFDANG
+181 KGYVFDASG

-204 EELNTIILEAVAST
+204 EELNTEILEAVAST

-232 SQEQIANGLKNAM
+232 SQEQIAHGLKNAM

-253 MIGSATKDV
+253 MIGSAAKDI

-268 EMMINYLPSPDTLK
+268 DMMINYLPSPDSLK
-282 PFKGVDPRN
+282 PLKGKDPRTN
-291 NQEVVRKTN
+291 AEVVRNTN
-300 DSEPFSAYVF
+300 DKDPFSAYVF

-320 INYLKVNSGTLA
+320 INYLKVNSGTLTS
-332 AGQDIAVTNRGE
+332 GQDITVTNRGE
-344 TKKVGALFGLRGKTQ
+344 SKKVGALFALRGKTQ
-359 IPVELVHAGDIVA
+359 ISVDMVHAGDIVA
-372 VNKLDLYTGDTLSD
+372 VNKLDLFTGDTLSD
-386 TRNQVSYEPVPIVTP
+386 PRNQVLFEPVPIVTP

-440 AQLLVGGQGM
+440 SQLLVGGQGM

-498 GQFGHV
+498 GQYGHV
-504 YIRFEPSEEIFE
+504 FIRFEPSEQIFE

-551 VVHVKATLYDGSYHS
+551 VVQVKATLYDGSYHS

-583 EAVAKG
+583 DAVAKG
-589 AGATILEPIMS
+589 AGATILEPITS

-680 IKEYKK
+680 IEEYKK

>member
-190 RKEVEVYADNKARA
+190 RKEVGVYADNKARA

-300 DSEPFSAYVF
+300 DSDPFSAYVF

-386 TRNQVSYEPVPIVTP
+386 TRNQVLYEPVPIVTP

-633 QIIHTEIPEA
+633 QIIHAEIPEA

-666 LRYEQVPAHLIDKI
+666 LHYEQVPAHLIDKI

>member
-1 MKDYQSKEIRNIVVV
+1 MKDYQSKEIRNIVII

-36 ISKKGEVEKK
+36 ISKKGKVDKK
-46 STVSDFLPEEQ
+46 NTVSDFLPEEQ
-57 QRLSSLSTSLIP
+57 QRLSSLSTSIIP
-69 VEFNGYK
+69 VEYNGYK

-102 VIIIDATS
+102 VILVDATS

-117 RVWKEIRKRKIP
+117 RVWKEVRKKKIP
-129 SVIFINKM
+129 TVIFINKM
-137 DKENVNFDNLLKDIE
+137 DKENVNFDNVLKDIE
-152 EKLGKE
+152 DKLGKE

-166 GKEDKFEGYVDVVDM
+166 GKEDKFEGYVDVVDL
-181 KGYVFDANG
+181 KGYVFDASG

-204 EELNTIILEAVAST
+204 EELNTEILEAVAST

-232 SQEQIANGLKNAM
+232 SQEQIAHGLKNAM

-253 MIGSATKDV
+253 MIGSAAKDI

-268 EMMINYLPSPDTLK
+268 DMMINYLPSPDSLK
-282 PFKGVDPRN
+282 PLKGKDPRTN
-291 NQEVVRKTN
+291 AEVVRNTN
-300 DSEPFSAYVF
+300 DKDPFSAYVF

-320 INYLKVNSGTLA
+320 INYLKVNSGTLTS
-332 AGQDIAVTNRGE
+332 GQDITVTNRGE
-344 TKKVGALFGLRGKTQ
+344 SKKVGALFALRGKTQ
-359 IPVELVHAGDIVA
+359 ISVDTVHAGDIVA
-372 VNKLDLYTGDTLSD
+372 VNKLDLFTGDTLSD
-386 TRNQVSYEPVPIVTP
+386 PRNQVLYEPVPIVTP

-440 AQLLVGGQGM
+440 SQLLVGGQGM

-498 GQFGHV
+498 GQYGHV
-504 YIRFEPSEEIFE
+504 FIRFEPSEQIFE

-551 VVHVKATLYDGSYHS
+551 VVQVKATLYDGSYHS

-575 LAAALAFK
+575 LAAALAFRD
-583 EAVAKG
+583 AVAKG

-680 IKEYKK
+680 IEEYKK

>member
-232 SQEQIANGLKNAM
+232 SQEQIANGLKDAM

-253 MIGSATKDV
+253 MIGSATKDF

-300 DSEPFSAYVF
+300 DSDPFSAYVF

-332 AGQDIAVTNRGE
+332 PGQDIAVTNRGE

-386 TRNQVSYEPVPIVTP
+386 TRNQVLYEPVPIVTP

-633 QIIHTEIPEA
+633 QIIHAEIPEA

>member
-232 SQEQIANGLKNAM
+232 SQEQIANGLKDAM

-300 DSEPFSAYVF
+300 DSDPFSAYVF

-332 AGQDIAVTNRGE
+332 PGQDIAVTNRGE

-386 TRNQVSYEPVPIVTP
+386 TRNQVLYEPVPIVTP
-401 VIYVAIVPKNRQDED
+401 IIYVAIVPKNRQDED

>member
-1 MKDYQSKEIRNIVVV
+1 MKDYQSKEIRNIVII

-36 ISKKGEVEKK
+36 ISKKGKVDKK
-46 STVSDFLPEEQ
+46 NTVSDFLPEEQ
-57 QRLSSLSTSLIP
+57 QRLSSLSTSIIP
-69 VEFNGYK
+69 VEYNGYK

-102 VIIIDATS
+102 VILVDATS

-117 RVWKEIRKRKIP
+117 RVWKEVRKKKIP
-129 SVIFINKM
+129 TVIFINKM
-137 DKENVNFDNLLKDIE
+137 DKENVNFDNVLKDIE
-152 EKLGKE
+152 DKLGKE

-166 GKEDKFEGYVDVVDM
+166 GKEDKFEGYVDVVDL
-181 KGYVFDANG
+181 KGYVFDASG

-204 EELNTIILEAVAST
+204 EELNTEILEAVAST

-232 SQEQIANGLKNAM
+232 SQEQIAHGLKNAM

-253 MIGSATKDV
+253 MIGSAAKDI

-268 EMMINYLPSPDTLK
+268 DMMINYLPSPDSLK
-282 PFKGVDPRN
+282 PLKGKDPRTN
-291 NQEVVRKTN
+291 AEVVRNTN
-300 DSEPFSAYVF
+300 DKDPFSAYVF

-320 INYLKVNSGTLA
+320 INYLKVNSGTLTS
-332 AGQDIAVTNRGE
+332 GQDITVTNRGE
-344 TKKVGALFGLRGKTQ
+344 SKKVGALFALRGKTQ
-359 IPVELVHAGDIVA
+359 ISVDTVHAGDIVA
-372 VNKLDLYTGDTLSD
+372 VNKLDLFTGDTLSD
-386 TRNQVSYEPVPIVTP
+386 PRNQVLYEPVPIVTP

-440 AQLLVGGQGM
+440 SQLLVGGQGM

-498 GQFGHV
+498 GQYGHV
-504 YIRFEPSEEIFE
+504 FIRFEPSEQIFE

-551 VVHVKATLYDGSYHS
+551 VVQVKATLYDGSYHS

-575 LAAALAFK
+575 LAAALAFRD
-583 EAVAKG
+583 AVAKG

-666 LRYEQVPAHLIDKI
+666 LRYEQIPAHLIDKI
-680 IKEYKK
+680 IEEYKK

>member
-1 MKDYQSKEIRNIVVV
+1 
-16 GHQGSGKTTLTE
+16 
-28 SMLYVAKN
+28 
-36 ISKKGEVEKK
+36 
-46 STVSDFLPEEQ
+46 
-57 QRLSSLSTSLIP
+57 
-69 VEFNGYK
+69 
-76 LNFLDTPGNDEFVGE
+76 
-91 LNQALSVVKGA
+91 
-102 VIIIDATS
+102 
-110 GVQVGTE
+110 VGTE
-117 RVWKEIRKRKIP
+117 RVWKEVRKKKIP
-129 SVIFINKM
+129 TVIFINKM
-137 DKENVNFDNLLKDIE
+137 DKENVNFDNVLKDIE
-152 EKLGKE
+152 DKLGKE

-166 GKEDKFEGYVDVVDM
+166 GKEDKFEGYVDVVDL
-181 KGYVFDANG
+181 KGYVFDASG

-204 EELNTIILEAVAST
+204 EELNTEILEAVAST

-232 SQEQIANGLKNAM
+232 SQEQIAHGLKNAM

-253 MIGSATKDV
+253 MIGSAAKDI

-268 EMMINYLPSPDTLK
+268 DMMINYLPSPDSLK
-282 PFKGVDPRN
+282 PLKGKDPRTN
-291 NQEVVRKTN
+291 AEVVRNTN
-300 DSEPFSAYVF
+300 DKDPFSAYVF

-320 INYLKVNSGTLA
+320 INYLKVNSGTLTS
-332 AGQDIAVTNRGE
+332 GQDITVTNRGE
-344 TKKVGALFGLRGKTQ
+344 SKKVGALFALRGKTQ
-359 IPVELVHAGDIVA
+359 ISVDTVHAGDIVA
-372 VNKLDLYTGDTLSD
+372 VNKLDLFTGDTLSD
-386 TRNQVSYEPVPIVTP
+386 PRNQVLYEPVPIVTP

-440 AQLLVGGQGM
+440 SQLLVGGQGM

-498 GQFGHV
+498 GQYGHV
-504 YIRFEPSEEIFE
+504 FIRFEPSEQIFE

-551 VVHVKATLYDGSYHS
+551 VVQVKATLYDGSYHS

-575 LAAALAFK
+575 LAAALAFRD
-583 EAVAKG
+583 AVAKG

-643 EIVSYAIDLKAMTQG
+643 EIVSYVIDLKAMTQG

-680 IKEYKK
+680 IEEYKK

>member
-1 MKDYQSKEIRNIVVV
+1 MKDYQSKEIRNIVII

-36 ISKKGEVEKK
+36 ISKKGKVDKK
-46 STVSDFLPEEQ
+46 NTVSDFLPEEQ
-57 QRLSSLSTSLIP
+57 QRLSSLSTSIIP
-69 VEFNGYK
+69 VEYNGYK

-102 VIIIDATS
+102 VILVDATS

-117 RVWKEIRKRKIP
+117 RVWKEVRKKKIP
-129 SVIFINKM
+129 TVIFINKM
-137 DKENVNFDNLLKDIE
+137 DKENVNFDNVLKDIE
-152 EKLGKE
+152 DKLGKE

-166 GKEDKFEGYVDVVDM
+166 GKEDKFEGYVDVVDL
-181 KGYVFDANG
+181 KGYVFDASG

-204 EELNTIILEAVAST
+204 EELNIEILEAVAST
-218 SEELLELYFSGEEI
+218 SEELLELYFFGEEI
-232 SQEQIANGLKNAM
+232 SQEQIAHGLKNAM

-253 MIGSATKDV
+253 MIGSAAKDI

-268 EMMINYLPSPDTLK
+268 DMMINYLPSPDSLK
-282 PFKGVDPRN
+282 PLKGKDPRTN
-291 NQEVVRKTN
+291 AEVVRNTN
-300 DSEPFSAYVF
+300 DKDPFSAYVF

-320 INYLKVNSGTLA
+320 INYLKVNSGTLTS
-332 AGQDIAVTNRGE
+332 GQDITVTNRGE
-344 TKKVGALFGLRGKTQ
+344 SKKVGALFALRGKTQ
-359 IPVELVHAGDIVA
+359 ISVDMVHAGDIVA
-372 VNKLDLYTGDTLSD
+372 VNKLDLFTGDTLSD
-386 TRNQVSYEPVPIVTP
+386 PRNQVLFEPVPIVTP

-440 AQLLVGGQGM
+440 SQLLVGGQGM

-498 GQFGHV
+498 GQYGHV
-504 YIRFEPSEEIFE
+504 FIRFEPSEQIFE

-551 VVHVKATLYDGSYHS
+551 VVQVKATLYDGSYHS

-583 EAVAKG
+583 DAVAKG
-589 AGATILEPIMS
+589 AGATILEPITS

-680 IKEYKK
+680 IEEYKK

>member
-332 AGQDIAVTNRGE
+332 PGQDIAVTNRGE

-359 IPVELVHAGDIVA
+359 MPVELVHAGDIVA

-633 QIIHTEIPEA
+633 QIIHAEIPEA

>member
-1 MKDYQSKEIRNIVVV
+1 MKDYQSKEIRNIVII

-36 ISKKGEVEKK
+36 ISKKGKVDKK
-46 STVSDFLPEEQ
+46 NTVSDFLPEEQ
-57 QRLSSLSTSLIP
+57 QRLSSLSTSIIP
-69 VEFNGYK
+69 VEYNGYK

-102 VIIIDATS
+102 VILVDATS

-117 RVWKEIRKRKIP
+117 RVWKEVRKKKIP
-129 SVIFINKM
+129 TVIFINKM
-137 DKENVNFDNLLKDIE
+137 DKENVNFDNVLKDIE
-152 EKLGKE
+152 DKLGKE

-166 GKEDKFEGYVDVVDM
+166 GKEDKFEGYVDVVDL
-181 KGYVFDANG
+181 KGYVFDASG

-204 EELNTIILEAVAST
+204 EELNTEILEAVAST

-232 SQEQIANGLKNAM
+232 SQEQIAHGLKNAM

-253 MIGSATKDV
+253 MIGSAAKDI

-268 EMMINYLPSPDTLK
+268 DMMINYLPSPDSLK
-282 PFKGVDPRN
+282 PLKGKDPRTN
-291 NQEVVRKTN
+291 AEVVRNTN
-300 DSEPFSAYVF
+300 DKDPFSAYVF

-320 INYLKVNSGTLA
+320 INYLKVNSGTLTS
-332 AGQDIAVTNRGE
+332 GQDITVTNRGE
-344 TKKVGALFGLRGKTQ
+344 SKKVGALFALRGKTQ
-359 IPVELVHAGDIVA
+359 ISVDMVHAGDIVA
-372 VNKLDLYTGDTLSD
+372 VNKLDLFTGDTLSD
-386 TRNQVSYEPVPIVTP
+386 PRNQVLFEPVPIVTP

-440 AQLLVGGQGM
+440 SQLLVGGQGM

-498 GQFGHV
+498 GQYGHV
-504 YIRFEPSEEIFE
+504 FIRFEPSEQIFE

-551 VVHVKATLYDGSYHS
+551 VVQVKATLYDGSYHS

-583 EAVAKG
+583 DAVAKG
-589 AGATILEPIMS
+589 AGATILEPIIS

-680 IKEYKK
+680 IEEYKK

>member
-232 SQEQIANGLKNAM
+232 SQEQIANGLKDAM

-300 DSEPFSAYVF
+300 DSDPFSAYVF

-332 AGQDIAVTNRGE
+332 PGQDIAVTNRGE

-386 TRNQVSYEPVPIVTP
+386 TRNQVLYEPVPIVTP

-633 QIIHTEIPEA
+633 QIIHAEIPEA

-666 LRYEQVPAHLIDKI
+666 LCYEQVPAHLIDKI

>member
-1 MKDYQSKEIRNIVVV
+1 MKDYQSKQIRNIVVI

-46 STVSDFLPEEQ
+46 STVSDFMPEEQ

-69 VEFNGYK
+69 VEYDGYK

-91 LNQALSVVKGA
+91 LHQALAVVKGA

-117 RVWKEIRKRKIP
+117 RVWKEVRKRKIP
-129 SVIFINKM
+129 TVIFINKM
-137 DKENVNFDNLLKDIE
+137 DKENIKFDDLLKEIE
-152 EKLGKE
+152 EKLGSE

-166 GKEDKFEGYVDVVDM
+166 GKEDNFEGYVDVVDM
-181 KGYVFDANG
+181 KGYSFTSGN
-190 RKEVEVYADNKARA
+190 RTEVEVYPDNQARA

-232 SQEQIANGLKNAM
+232 TKEQMSQGLKNAM

-253 MIGSATKDV
+253 MIGSATKDIGV
-262 GIQTLL
+262 QTLL
-268 EMMINYLPSPDTLK
+268 DMMINYLPSPDSLK
-282 PFKGVDPRN
+282 PLKGVNPRTN
-291 NQEVVRKTN
+291 EEVVRNTN
-300 DSEPFSAYVF
+300 DNDPFSAYVF

-320 INYLKVNSGTLA
+320 INLVKVNSGTLVQ
-332 AGQDIAVTNRGE
+332 GQDIVVTNRGE
-344 TKKVGALFGLRGKTQ
+344 SKKVGQMFGLRGNNQ
-359 IPVELVHAGDIVA
+359 LPVEKIHAGDIVA
-372 VNKLDLYTGDTLSD
+372 VNKLDLFTGDTLSD
-386 TRNQVSYEPVPIVTP
+386 PRSQVLFEPVPIVTP

-440 AQLLVGGQGM
+440 SQLLVGGKGM
-450 THLGYILDKMKSM
+450 THLTYILDKMKSM
-463 FKVDVE
+463 FKVDVDV
-469 IEDQKIVYRET
+469 EDQKIVYRET

-487 EGKHKKQSGGA
+487 EGKHRKQSGGA
-498 GQFGHV
+498 GQYGHV
-504 YIRFEPSEEIFE
+504 FIRFEPSQETFE

-551 VVHVKATLYDGSYHS
+551 VVQVKATLYDGSYHS

-575 LAAALAFK
+575 MAAALAFRD
-583 EAVAKG
+583 AVAKG
-589 AGATILEPIMS
+589 AGATILEPIMKVS
-600 VSITV
+600 VTI
-605 KDQFVG
+605 KDQYVG
-611 DVMGDV
+611 DVMGDI

-628 QGHGE
+628 QGQGE
-633 QIIHTEIPEA
+633 QIINAEIPEA
-643 EIVSYAIDLKAMTQG
+643 EIVKYAIDLKAMTQG
-658 SGTFTREF
+658 SGSFTREF
-666 LRYEQVPAHLIDKI
+666 LRYEEVPAHLIDRI
-680 IKEYKK
+680 IQEYKE